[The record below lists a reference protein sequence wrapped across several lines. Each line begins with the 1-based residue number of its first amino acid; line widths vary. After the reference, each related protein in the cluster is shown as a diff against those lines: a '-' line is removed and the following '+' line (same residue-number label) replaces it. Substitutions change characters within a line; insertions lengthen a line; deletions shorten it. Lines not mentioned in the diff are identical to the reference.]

1 MLRFA
6 QGLAAVFVL
15 ILAMAGINTLLN
27 PMFVAEPSGFNPVDN
42 YGLTNIRTLGAPTLS
57 LAIITAIGAYR
68 KEWLLILPAALY
80 YFFNLTARIISVIVE
95 GYEPVMLRGLLLT
108 SVLVILSQLA
118 IQLFRRA
125 QASSSSA

>member
-6 QGLAAVFVL
+6 QGLAVVFVL
-15 ILAMAGINTLLN
+15 ILAGAGISALFNPTLI
-27 PMFVAEPSGFNPVDN
+27 AEPSGFNPVGN

-80 YFFNLTARIISVIVE
+80 YLFNLTARVISVIVE